1 MDSCRTGKSQWAI
14 FAHSAARGAASGD
27 GRTRQ
32 VSSSGSL
39 STRIRGCVATAASS
53 CSITHDVIWSST
65 GDSQRIR
72 CVVWCRNN
80 NQVQKRRSI
89 LLRSPRVVVLP
100 STRVHTAIFH
110 PLTRAMASIG
120 AGRATVGTMN
130 PRLVIRTNSRV
141 PAPPRLVVRAES
153 QVPGD
158 GKGKDD
164 GQRRR
169 QSGGRQYGGE
179 HSAKSSRGFSNA
191 KRRKGRAAHLRSP
204 DDTPLRDGNRDR
216 LMGLLTERAAKTLLY
231 YMFETNPTL
240 YGWFNTYLK
249 VRCMSSTLDSR
260 LSILDVCPTLSL
272 SSCALR
278 SFTRSLVRSF
288 AHSLA
293 RSKRKTKSRG
303 RAPGTTSVAR
313 RSCAS
318 SCRFRW
324 RRRRGLNRSGSRTYT
339 TPSGG

>member
-1 MDSCRTGKSQWAI
+1 
-14 FAHSAARGAASGD
+14 
-27 GRTRQ
+27 
-32 VSSSGSL
+32 
-39 STRIRGCVATAASS
+39 
-53 CSITHDVIWSST
+53 
-65 GDSQRIR
+65 
-72 CVVWCRNN
+72 
-80 NQVQKRRSI
+80 
-89 LLRSPRVVVLP
+89 
-100 STRVHTAIFH
+100 
-110 PLTRAMASIG
+110 MASIG
-120 AGRATVGTMN
+120 AGRATLGTMD

-288 AHSLA
+288 TRSFKKENEIPREGSWDDVSGETFLRKLLSLQMEETSWA
-293 RSKRKTKSRG
+293 QQVGVENIYNSFGGLIVDPRNVAQRVMEVRG
-303 RAPGTTSVAR
+303 QLAKEMIQDLQQVSEENSLLMRETLLTSLSLDLGDDEGDKGV
-313 RSCAS
+313 
-318 SCRFRW
+318 
-324 RRRRGLNRSGSRTYT
+324 
-339 TPSGG
+339 PDV

>member
-1 MDSCRTGKSQWAI
+1 
-14 FAHSAARGAASGD
+14 
-27 GRTRQ
+27 
-32 VSSSGSL
+32 
-39 STRIRGCVATAASS
+39 
-53 CSITHDVIWSST
+53 
-65 GDSQRIR
+65 
-72 CVVWCRNN
+72 
-80 NQVQKRRSI
+80 
-89 LLRSPRVVVLP
+89 
-100 STRVHTAIFH
+100 
-110 PLTRAMASIG
+110 
-120 AGRATVGTMN
+120 MN
-130 PRLVIRTNSRV
+130 PRLVIRTNSSRV

-249 VRCMSSTLDSR
+249 VRCMSSTLDCR
-260 LSILDVCPTLSL
+260 RVPHALTLF
-272 SSCALR
+272 LR
-278 SFTRSLVRSF
+278 APLVHSFTRSLVRSF
-288 AHSLA
+288 TRSFKKENEIPREGSWDDVSGETFLRKLLSLQMEETSWA
-293 RSKRKTKSRG
+293 QQVGVENIYNSFGGLIVDPRNVAQRVMEVRG
-303 RAPGTTSVAR
+303 QLAKEMIQDLQQVSEENSLLMRETLLTSLSLDLGDDEGDKGV
-313 RSCAS
+313 
-318 SCRFRW
+318 
-324 RRRRGLNRSGSRTYT
+324 
-339 TPSGG
+339 PDV